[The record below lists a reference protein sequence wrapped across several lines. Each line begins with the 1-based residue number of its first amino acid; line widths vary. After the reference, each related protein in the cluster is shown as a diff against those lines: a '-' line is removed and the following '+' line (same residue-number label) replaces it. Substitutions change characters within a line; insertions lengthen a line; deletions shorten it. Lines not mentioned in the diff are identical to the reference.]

1 MRTKSDYEKKRRK
14 RVAFGGA
21 SSSLE
26 KKRAPKETHTHT
38 RFFLPLCSTSDK
50 IPRARK
56 KRVPPIKRFFTTSR
70 DKESSDC
77 GAFAAT
83 ERKDAKVESLSL
95 SLSLSLL
102 VETDRA

>member
-1 MRTKSDYEKKRRK
+1 M
-14 RVAFGGA
+14 
-21 SSSLE
+21 
-26 KKRAPKETHTHT
+26 
-38 RFFLPLCSTSDK
+38 
-50 IPRARK
+50 
-56 KRVPPIKRFFTTSR
+56 KRFFTTVR

-95 SLSLSLL
+95 SLSLL